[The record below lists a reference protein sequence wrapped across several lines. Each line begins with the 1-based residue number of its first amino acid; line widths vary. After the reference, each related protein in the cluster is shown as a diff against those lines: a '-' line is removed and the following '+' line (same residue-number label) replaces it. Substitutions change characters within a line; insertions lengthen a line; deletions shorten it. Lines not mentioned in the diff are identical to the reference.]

1 MWFEEAEQQEAE
13 QLGFNSCVAKPLQIS
28 SLLSALQEAM
38 GLPLTYKKAVKK
50 EKRKI
55 YFKPAKILL
64 VEDNQMNQELAVSLL
79 DSVGLTAMI
88 ANNGQEALDLLQKNS
103 FNLVLMDLQMPVMD
117 GLTATKAIREKDD
130 EFFKKIPII
139 AMSARAFQKDKEECY
154 DAGMNDYVAKPID
167 PSFLYDVLSHYL
179 PVAAERPEI
188 QNRTIIATS
197 NTQLTSD
204 EAEFIGHFSAV
215 RNFDA
220 SLGLYHANNNR
231 TLFLKI
237 LQGFISDY
245 GSNGLELRKLIEQ
258 SKYDEATRVTHTI
271 KGLCGTIG
279 SAHVQALG
287 AALESSLS
295 QNKPNFSEYNAFEQA
310 LQELIQDLKISLQG
324 IASEQADPIE
334 KTNDPQAAEKLRKAI
349 DALKAAVD
357 SCSSTQC
364 KRIIDGLERISFAK
378 HQEELIDQ
386 LRDLVDDYDFG
397 GAADTIAELEKTL

>member
-1 MWFEEAEQQEAE
+1 MGLETGFSFSRGIPESMSSIPKVLMHPLHFEESEQQEAE

-279 SAHVQALG
+279 SAHVQAL
-287 AALESSLS
+287 
-295 QNKPNFSEYNAFEQA
+295 P
-310 LQELIQDLKISLQG
+310 
-324 IASEQADPIE
+324 
-334 KTNDPQAAEKLRKAI
+334 
-349 DALKAAVD
+349 
-357 SCSSTQC
+357 
-364 KRIIDGLERISFAK
+364 
-378 HQEELIDQ
+378 
-386 LRDLVDDYDFG
+386 
-397 GAADTIAELEKTL
+397 